1 LRRCCLAAAIT
12 LFTLGG
18 PIRRISFENTGLK
31 TSGDL
36 MHNYLDLTGKVALVT
51 GASSG
56 IGAATAAV
64 FADLGAHVA
73 IGYHRNQ
80 KGAEEVR
87 AKVAAAGAKVVAIQ
101 ADVRNSAEI
110 ARMVKSA
117 VEQLGPIDILVNN
130 AGSLV
135 ARIPLAKITEEGWD
149 DVIDLNLKS
158 AALCSQAVT
167 PSMIERGSGAIINVV
182 SIAGR
187 NGGGPGAGP
196 YAAAKGGLIS
206 FTKSMAR
213 ELAPHG
219 VRVNAV
225 SPGVIDTPFHEV
237 FSTPEM
243 IQNFVKAIPLG
254 RVGMAMECA
263 TAIAFLASGAASYVV
278 GETLEVNGG
287 QLML

>member
-1 LRRCCLAAAIT
+1 
-12 LFTLGG
+12 
-18 PIRRISFENTGLK
+18 
-31 TSGDL
+31 
-36 MHNYLDLTGKVALVT
+36 MHNYLDLTGKTALVT

-56 IGAATAAV
+56 IGAATALV
-64 FADLGAHVA
+64 LADLGARVA
-73 IGYHRNQ
+73 IGYNHNP
-80 KGAEEVR
+80 KGAEEVC
-87 AKVAAAGAKVVAIQ
+87 AKIAAAGAEAVAIQ
-101 ADVRNSAEI
+101 ADMLNPADI

-117 VEQLGPIDILVNN
+117 AEQLGRIDILVNN

-135 ARIPLAKITEEGWD
+135 RRISLAQITEEAWD
-149 DVIDLNLKS
+149 EVVDLNLKS
-158 AALCSQAVT
+158 VALCSQPVAAAMV
-167 PSMIERGSGAIINVV
+167 ERKSGAIINVV

-219 VRVNAV
+219 IRVNAL
-225 SPGVIDTPFHEV
+225 SPGVIATPFHEA

-243 IQNFVKAIPLG
+243 MQNFVKAIPLG
-254 RVGMAMECA
+254 RVGTAMECA
-263 TAIAFLASGAASYVV
+263 TAIAFLASDAASFIV

>member
-1 LRRCCLAAAIT
+1 
-12 LFTLGG
+12 
-18 PIRRISFENTGLK
+18 
-31 TSGDL
+31 
-36 MHNYLDLTGKVALVT
+36 MHNYLDLTGKVALIT

-56 IGAATAAV
+56 IGTATAAV

-87 AKVAAAGAKVVAIQ
+87 AKIAATGAKVVAVQ
-101 ADVRNSAEI
+101 ADMRNPAEI

-135 ARIPLAKITEEGWD
+135 ARIPLAKLTEDGWD
-149 DVIDLNLKS
+149 EIIDLNLKS
-158 AALCSQAVT
+158 AALCSQAVAA
-167 PSMIERGSGAIINVV
+167 SMVERKSGAIINVV

-243 IQNFVKAIPLG
+243 MQNFVKAIPLG
-254 RVGMAMECA
+254 RVGKAMECA

>member
-1 LRRCCLAAAIT
+1 
-12 LFTLGG
+12 
-18 PIRRISFENTGLK
+18 
-31 TSGDL
+31 

-64 FADLGAHVA
+64 FADLGAQVA

-87 AKVAAAGAKVVAIQ
+87 AKIAATGAKVVAIQ
-101 ADVRNSAEI
+101 ADMRHSSEI

-135 ARIPLAKITEEGWD
+135 ARIPLAKLTEEGWD
-149 DVIDLNLKS
+149 EIIDLNLKS

-167 PSMIERGSGAIINVV
+167 ASMIERGSGAIINVV

-206 FTKSMAR
+206 FTKSMAK

-237 FSTPEM
+237 FSTAEM
-243 IQNFVKAIPLG
+243 IMSFVKQIPLG
-254 RVGMAMECA
+254 RVGTAMECA
-263 TAIAFLASGAASYVV
+263 EAIAFLASGAASYIV